1 VFIVERRRH
10 GRNIADV
17 RCDLP
22 GRAGCRPRLSSVS
35 SNPRSSASWAQAEL
49 MVPVPP
55 IKRIFMVRKF
65 RIVLCHEV
73 NAERFEMP
81 IKIDRPP
88 LVFQAG
94 MCRSLASLRRPWLN
108 WPRIK

>member
-1 VFIVERRRH
+1 
-10 GRNIADV
+10 
-17 RCDLP
+17 
-22 GRAGCRPRLSSVS
+22 
-35 SNPRSSASWAQAEL
+35 
-49 MVPVPP
+49 
-55 IKRIFMVRKF
+55 
-65 RIVLCHEV
+65 LCHEA
-73 NAERFEMP
+73 NAEPFEMP